1 LNQIEE
7 AFEAAASRPGCLY
20 ESSGDVF
27 RLSQAHILLCHGTS
41 MQQNYSIAN
50 HLAGIIHV
58 DQTTG
63 ALSWEQKNL
72 DPVIQRYVKRYLF
85 DEGFIEQA
93 LGTLDPALDQEFTE
107 FLECLGDFGP

>member
-1 LNQIEE
+1 
-7 AFEAAASRPGCLY
+7 
-20 ESSGDVF
+20 
-27 RLSQAHILLCHGTS
+27 

-50 HLAGIIHV
+50 HLAGVVHV

-63 ALSWEQKNL
+63 ALSWEQKKL
-72 DPVIQRYVKRYLF
+72 DPVIQRYVKRYLL

-107 FLECLGDFGP
+107 FLGSLSGEAETEDSLG